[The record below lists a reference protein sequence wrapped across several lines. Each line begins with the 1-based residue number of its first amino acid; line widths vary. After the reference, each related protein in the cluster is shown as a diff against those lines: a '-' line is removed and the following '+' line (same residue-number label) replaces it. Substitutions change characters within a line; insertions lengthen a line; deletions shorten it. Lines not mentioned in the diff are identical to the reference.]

1 MGNYT
6 VFDAF
11 TGISPF
17 EKLGVIKFLEQH
29 LGVPKSKIQMAVEYA
44 IKDCPSFGGLILVVT
59 QAAEPVAVAIIHKS
73 GHNGHQASH
82 TLAYYAISEKFQ
94 TEEFIAD
101 FFDKLINLSNGDL
114 AMHLS
119 DDHQVASKLEA
130 LGFRQTRVEYRF
142 QNPNKL
148 RLAV

>member
-17 EKLGVIKFLEQH
+17 EKLGVIKFLEYH
-29 LGVPKSKIQMAVEYA
+29 LGVSKAKIEMAVEYA
-44 IKDCPSFGGLILVVT
+44 IKDCPSFGGLILVVSR
-59 QAAEPVAVAIIHKS
+59 AEEPVAVAIIHKS
-73 GHNGHQASH
+73 GANGHQAKH
-82 TLAYYAISEKFQ
+82 TLAYYAISERFQ
-94 TEEFIAD
+94 TEEFVSD

-114 AMHLS
+114 AIHIDANDPVS
-119 DDHQVASKLEA
+119 GIFQK
-130 LGFRQTRVEYRF
+130 LGFKQHRVEYRF
-142 QNPNKL
+142 SSSQKL

>member
-29 LGVPKSKIQMAVEYA
+29 IGVSKAKIQMAVEYA

-59 QAAEPVAVAIIHKS
+59 QAEEPVAVAIIHKA
-73 GHNGHQASH
+73 GANGHQAKH

-94 TEEFIAD
+94 TEEFVSD

-114 AMHLS
+114 AMHL
-119 DDHQVASKLEA
+119 DANDPV
-130 LGFRQTRVEYRF
+130 LGVFQKMGFQQHRVEYRF
-142 QNPNKL
+142 NGSNKL